1 VDSDCLVNR
10 GAKASVPV
18 KKVKEITIKLINK
31 NAFDMFAESLDS
43 GDRSTSKDHN

>member
-1 VDSDCLVNR
+1 MNR

-31 NAFDMFAESLDS
+31 NAFDMFAESS
-43 GDRSTSKDHN
+43 GTEDR